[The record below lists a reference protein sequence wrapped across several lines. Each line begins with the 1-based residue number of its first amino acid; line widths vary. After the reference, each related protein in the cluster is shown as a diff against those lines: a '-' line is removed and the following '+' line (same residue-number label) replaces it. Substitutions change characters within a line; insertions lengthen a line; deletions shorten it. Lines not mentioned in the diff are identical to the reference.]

1 MRNLNCDYL
10 PTILITYQSIDQ
22 SISWVLCDCSL
33 WRVSLFWVQFFEDSD
48 RLIKLTVVN
57 EADDHRQ
64 RMKVRS
70 RWSRLQNHAV
80 LLSLN
85 HISSTWLTVLSSPLL
100 SPRLGLQVLLAVVVL
115 SWSYV
120 IYASRIA
127 SHWLLERRT
136 GLLPQVWT
144 QVHLLT
150 QVRGSA
156 PTPGEDG
163 FNKTATKY
171 GFTVVTCWWFSL
183 WMLEFKM

>member
-57 EADDHRQ
+57 EADDHRR

-70 RWSRLQNHAV
+70 RGSRLQNHAV

-85 HISSTWLTVLSSPLL
+85 HISSTWLTVLL
-100 SPRLGLQVLLAVVVL
+100 SRSAGLAGGRGLVLVLCDLRQQDRVSLAAGEEDRPPAAGL
-115 SWSYV
+115 NPGTP
-120 IYASRIA
+120 ADTG
-127 SHWLLERRT
+127 ERFCT
-136 GLLPQVWT
+136 DT
-144 QVHLLT
+144 
-150 QVRGSA
+150 RGRR
-156 PTPGEDG
+156 
-163 FNKTATKY
+163 FQ
-171 GFTVVTCWWFSL
+171 
-183 WMLEFKM
+183 

>member
-70 RWSRLQNHAV
+70 RGSRLQNHAG

-85 HISSTWLTVLSSPLL
+85 HISSTWLTVLSSPLA
-100 SPRLGLQVLLAVVVL
+100 SPRSAGLAGGRGLVLVLCDLRQQDRVSLAAGEEDRPPAAGL
-115 SWSYV
+115 NPGTP
-120 IYASRIA
+120 ADTG
-127 SHWLLERRT
+127 ERFCT
-136 GLLPQVWT
+136 DT
-144 QVHLLT
+144 
-150 QVRGSA
+150 RGRR
-156 PTPGEDG
+156 
-163 FNKTATKY
+163 FQ
-171 GFTVVTCWWFSL
+171 
-183 WMLEFKM
+183 